1 MCFPSPRV
9 NNATSI
15 TIIPRTSP
23 VQSGIGAVFGVP
35 PDHGQSRKSCC
46 KMHTSHYE
54 EIAMDSWNHA
64 CQACGSPSN
73 PLTKLSLGKDFF
85 GRPYDRLSPSSD
97 QNPRWYCTSCSL
109 HKHFQR
115 DFRDILA
122 EFNKLRSGFA
132 SELSKADEF
141 RRASLRLHEIMTILN
156 APQQTSILLNNRDV
170 TVLMERL
177 NTLTMPV

>member
-1 MCFPSPRV
+1 
-9 NNATSI
+9 
-15 TIIPRTSP
+15 
-23 VQSGIGAVFGVP
+23 
-35 PDHGQSRKSCC
+35 
-46 KMHTSHYE
+46 
-54 EIAMDSWNHA
+54 MDVWNHA
-64 CQACGSPSN
+64 CQACGSTGN

-97 QNPRWYCTSCSL
+97 QNPRWYCTTCSL
-109 HKHFQR
+109 QKQHQR

-122 EFNKLRSGFA
+122 EFNKLRSGFS

-141 RRASLRLHEIMTILN
+141 RRASLRLYEIRAGLN
-156 APQQTSILLNNRDV
+156 VPHQISQFLNNRDV